1 MAPRLTSSYT
11 TPISHAVPQPA
22 VPNPTRDNIAA
33 GGGDVDG
40 VLGDDGAP
48 VREVLVGSAVGVLAV
63 GRALAGALVPRGVGD
78 AVTCLVGNPVLGL
91 SVLAAAGESV
101 SARTGAADREGL
113 SVGAVDVNGAPV
125 VLLVGAVDV
134 NGAPVVL
141 GVGAV
146 DVNGAPVVLL
156 VGALVVLL
164 VGALVVLLVGALVVL
179 RVGALVEG
187 LPDDD
192 VGRAVGC
199 STTTGPVAVGALDE
213 SCTMMPPNGLAV
225 GPTME
230 GSRLLRTLGLT
241 LSFCNARA

>member
-1 MAPRLTSSYT
+1 
-11 TPISHAVPQPA
+11 
-22 VPNPTRDNIAA
+22 
-33 GGGDVDG
+33 
-40 VLGDDGAP
+40 
-48 VREVLVGSAVGVLAV
+48 
-63 GRALAGALVPRGVGD
+63 
-78 AVTCLVGNPVLGL
+78 LVGNPVLGL
-91 SVLAAAGESV
+91 SVLADAGESV

-113 SVGAVDVNGAPV
+113 SVGAVDVNGAPVVLLVGAPVVLLVGAVDVNGAPV

-146 DVNGAPVVLL
+146 DVNGAPVALL
-156 VGALVVLL
+156 VGAPVVLL